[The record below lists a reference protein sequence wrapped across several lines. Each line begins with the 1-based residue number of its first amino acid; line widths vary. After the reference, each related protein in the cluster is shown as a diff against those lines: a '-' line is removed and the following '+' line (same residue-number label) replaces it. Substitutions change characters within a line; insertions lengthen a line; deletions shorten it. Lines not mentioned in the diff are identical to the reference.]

1 MSRKMKES
9 GIEWIGEIPTNW
21 KLHRIQYYLEEINE
35 KNNPIKTTNVLSL
48 IKDKGVMLYKDKGN
62 KGNKAKEDIS
72 EYKVA
77 YPNTLVVNSMNILIG
92 SVGIS
97 DYYGCVSPVYYVF
110 RETEKSDLRFINY
123 IFQTREFQ
131 KELKKYAKGILEI
144 RMRISSSNIFKR
156 KIPFPD
162 KKEQQKIANYL
173 DEKVSEIDKLI
184 TKTKESIEE
193 YKKYKQLIITNA
205 VTNGLNPNIKMKESG
220 IGWIGKIPN
229 HWEKC
234 KVKYMGFTQNGLS
247 IDADYFGSGYPF
259 VSYSDVYNNFS
270 LPRHVNGLVQ
280 STNEDRW
287 KYSVVKGDIFFTR
300 TSETIEEVGYSSV
313 CEESIENA
321 TFSGFLIR
329 LRLTNDKLITG
340 YAKYY
345 FRSLHNRFYLVK
357 EMNLVTRASLSQPLL
372 KGMTILIP
380 PKEEQL
386 RISNYLDKKC
396 FEIDELIEKKN
407 KLVLELEKYK
417 KSLIYEYVT
426 GKKEVK

>member
-1 MSRKMKES
+1 MKES

-205 VTNGLNPNIKMKESG
+205 VTN
-220 IGWIGKIPN
+220 
-229 HWEKC
+229 
-234 KVKYMGFTQNGLS
+234 
-247 IDADYFGSGYPF
+247 
-259 VSYSDVYNNFS
+259 
-270 LPRHVNGLVQ
+270 
-280 STNEDRW
+280 
-287 KYSVVKGDIFFTR
+287 
-300 TSETIEEVGYSSV
+300 
-313 CEESIENA
+313 
-321 TFSGFLIR
+321 
-329 LRLTNDKLITG
+329 
-340 YAKYY
+340 
-345 FRSLHNRFYLVK
+345 
-357 EMNLVTRASLSQPLL
+357 
-372 KGMTILIP
+372 
-380 PKEEQL
+380 
-386 RISNYLDKKC
+386 
-396 FEIDELIEKKN
+396 
-407 KLVLELEKYK
+407 
-417 KSLIYEYVT
+417 
-426 GKKEVK
+426 